1 MVTFTGSI
9 RNWGTKECT
18 NLVKPKMTNMWGAGL
33 SFHRCH
39 AELNVPVDPYT
50 DQVFDGEEGS
60 RALRFFTHGYDIYT
74 PDKVLVTH
82 DYHTHQRNPIVH
94 TWGGRKSR
102 AANATDEWVWAEDIV
117 RERPKVTTFG
127 TPRVNMLLGIG
138 TFDEAK
144 LPEIQSIRSSRYGL
158 GTKRTLLQ
166 AEQFAGLDLAHK
178 KMVANKCGN
187 LKWVP
192 YQESPQYGLGEVLAR
207 PLVPPAG
214 GVRLLSHPNAGSV
227 DTASTANHTIAVGV
241 ALTAAVGLVYH
252 YRRRLFAKT
261 KKDRHVV

>member
-1 MVTFTGSI
+1 MVTFTSSI

-82 DYHTHQRNPIVH
+82 DYHKHQGNPVVH
-94 TWGGRKSR
+94 TWGGRNSK
-102 AANATDEWVWAEDIV
+102 NNNETDHWVWAEEIV
-117 RERPKVTTFG
+117 QERPKVTTFG

-138 TFDEAK
+138 KFDEPK
-144 LPEIQSIRSSRYGL
+144 EKEIQSIRSSRYGL
-158 GTKRTLLQ
+158 GNKRTLQQ
-166 AEQFAGLDLAHK
+166 AQEFAGLDLEHK
-178 KMVANKCGN
+178 KMVSNKCGN

-192 YQESPQYGLGEVLAR
+192 FDESPQYGLGEVLAR
-207 PLVPPAG
+207 PLVPASG
-214 GVRLLSHPNAGSV
+214 RLSFVSSV
-227 DTASTANHTIAVGV
+227 DVSSSSPDSIVVGV
-241 ALTAAVGLVYH
+241 AIMAVIGLVFQF
-252 YRRRLFAKT
+252 RRKLCSRQKA
-261 KKDRHVV
+261 DRHVA